1 MTVIA
6 ERIYGEILDLPIEER
21 LGLIDKLV
29 QSITPEPHDIRQAW
43 AEEAEHRYT
52 AYKKGDAV
60 PIPGDEVFKRI
71 QRYLPSTSSV
81 RCKLKAVG
89 SLNT

>member
-29 QSITPEPHDIRQAW
+29 QSITPEPRDIRQAW

-52 AYKKGDAV
+52 AYKNGDAV
-60 PIPGDEVFKRI
+60 PIPGDKVFKRI
-71 QRYLPSTSSV
+71 NDR
-81 RCKLKAVG
+81 
-89 SLNT
+89 LNL

>member
-29 QSITPEPHDIRQAW
+29 QSITPEAHDIRQVW

-71 QRYLPSTSSV
+71 NDR
-81 RCKLKAVG
+81 
-89 SLNT
+89 LNL

>member
-1 MTVIA
+1 MTVLA

-29 QSITPEPHDIRQAW
+29 QSITPEPQDIRQAW

-52 AYKKGDAV
+52 AYKKGDAIPV
-60 PIPGDEVFKRI
+60 PGEEVFKRI
-71 QRYLPSTSSV
+71 NERLSS
-81 RCKLKAVG
+81 
-89 SLNT
+89 

>member
-6 ERIYGEILDLPIEER
+6 ERIYGEILALPIEER

-29 QSITPEPHDIRQAW
+29 QSMTPESHDIRQAW

-71 QRYLPSTSSV
+71 NDR
-81 RCKLKAVG
+81 
-89 SLNT
+89 LNL

>member
-52 AYKKGDAV
+52 AYKKGEAV

-71 QRYLPSTSSV
+71 NDRSNL
-81 RCKLKAVG
+81 
-89 SLNT
+89 